1 MVGLGLDFYPK
12 KPSPSD
18 YRSCHHLL
26 SIRGIIT
33 LASNNNKKITL
44 VKCSKQA
51 IYPWVYV
58 TECANKY
65 LEIAALWAIIHR
77 YATEV
82 ACGLDFYL
90 SSF

>member
-1 MVGLGLDFYPK
+1 MFDFGLDFYPK

-26 SIRGIIT
+26 SIREIIT
-33 LASNNNKKITL
+33 LALNNNKKTTL

-65 LEIAALWAIIHR
+65 LEIAAL
-77 YATEV
+77 
-82 ACGLDFYL
+82 
-90 SSF
+90 